1 MNYQLIKVCGMRHAD
16 NIRQV
21 EALGPDWMGLIFWPR
36 SSRCVDRCPDYLPTR
51 ARRVGVF
58 VDQPADEIVRIA
70 RDYRLDAIQL
80 HGHETPADLC
90 RLRTALDAARGARPD
105 GQAADTTAAA
115 GTAPALIKAFSISTA
130 ADLERTADYDGAAD
144 YLLFDTK
151 TPLAGGSGRQFDWRV
166 LDAYHGTTPFLLSGG
181 IGPDDTGRLAA
192 FHHPRCIGIDLNSR
206 FELEP
211 GLKDIGKL
219 KTFIKKIREL

>member
-36 SSRCVDRCPDYLPTR
+36 SSRYVDRRPDYLPTR

-90 RLRTALDAARGARPD
+90 RLRAALD
-105 GQAADTTAAA
+105 
-115 GTAPALIKAFSISTA
+115 TAPALIKVFSISTA
-130 ADLERTADYDGAAD
+130 DDLGRTADYDGAAD

-211 GLKDIGKL
+211 GLKDVEKL

>member
-36 SSRCVDRCPDYLPTR
+36 SSRYVDRRPDYLPTR

-80 HGHETPADLC
+80 HGHETPADLN
-90 RLRTALDAARGARPD
+90 RLR
-105 GQAADTTAAA
+105 ADL

>member
-36 SSRCVDRCPDYLPTR
+36 SSRYVDRRPDYLPTR

-90 RLRTALDAARGARPD
+90 RLRTALDAD
-105 GQAADTTAAA
+105 L
-115 GTAPALIKAFSISTA
+115 GTAPALIKAFSIATA
-130 ADLERTADYDGAAD
+130 DDLERTADYDGTAD

-211 GLKDIGKL
+211 GLKDVEKL

>member
-36 SSRCVDRCPDYLPTR
+36 SSRYVDRRPDYLPTR

-80 HGHETPADLC
+80 HGHETPADLN
-90 RLRTALDAARGARPD
+90 RLRAVL
-105 GQAADTTAAA
+105 
-115 GTAPALIKAFSISTA
+115 GTVPALIKAFSISTA

-166 LDAYHGTTPFLLSGG
+166 LDAYHGTTSFLLSGG

-211 GLKDIGKL
+211 GLKDVEKL

>member
-36 SSRCVDRCPDYLPTR
+36 SSRCVDRRPDYLPTR

-80 HGHETPADLC
+80 HGHETPADLN
-90 RLRTALDAARGARPD
+90 RLRAVL
-105 GQAADTTAAA
+105 
-115 GTAPALIKAFSISTA
+115 GTAPDLIKAFSISTA
-130 ADLERTADYDGAAD
+130 DDLERTADYDGTAD

-211 GLKDIGKL
+211 GLKDVEKL

>member
-1 MNYQLIKVCGMRHAD
+1 MKHQLIKVCGMRHAD

-36 SSRCVDRCPDYLPTR
+36 SSRYVDRRPDYLPTR

-80 HGHETPADLC
+80 HGHETPADLR
-90 RLRTALDAARGARPD
+90 RLRAVLDADLDAIR
-105 GQAADTTAAA
+105 
-115 GTAPALIKAFSISTA
+115 GTAPVLIKAFSISTA
-130 ADLERTADYDGAAD
+130 ADLKRTADYDGTAD

-211 GLKDIGKL
+211 GLKDVEKL

>member
-36 SSRCVDRCPDYLPTR
+36 SSRCVDRRPDYLPTR

-80 HGHETPADLC
+80 HGHETPADLN
-90 RLRTALDAARGARPD
+90 RLRAVL
-105 GQAADTTAAA
+105 
-115 GTAPALIKAFSISTA
+115 GTAPALIKAFSIATA
-130 ADLERTADYDGAAD
+130 DDLERTADYDGAAD

-211 GLKDIGKL
+211 GLKDVEKL

>member
-36 SSRCVDRCPDYLPTR
+36 SSRYVDRRPDYLPTR

-90 RLRTALDAARGARPD
+90 RLR
-105 GQAADTTAAA
+105 ADLGTTAAF
-115 GTAPALIKAFSISTA
+115 IKAFSISTA
-130 ADLERTADYDGAAD
+130 ADLERTADYDGTAD

-166 LDAYHGTTPFLLSGG
+166 LDAYHGTTSFLLSGG

>member
-36 SSRCVDRCPDYLPTR
+36 SSRYVDRRPDYLPTR
-51 ARRVGVF
+51 AKRVGVF

-80 HGHETPADLC
+80 HGHETPADLN
-90 RLRTALDAARGARPD
+90 RLLDALDAGRGAIL
-105 GQAADTTAAA
+105 
-115 GTAPALIKAFSISTA
+115 GTAPALIKAFSIATA
-130 ADLERTADYDGAAD
+130 DDLERTADYDGAAD

-211 GLKDIGKL
+211 GLKDVEKL

>member
-21 EALGPDWMGLIFWPR
+21 EALGPDWIGLIFWPR
-36 SSRCVDRCPDYLPTR
+36 SSRYVDRRPDYLPTR

-90 RLRTALDAARGARPD
+90 CLRTAL
-105 GQAADTTAAA
+105 

-130 ADLERTADYDGAAD
+130 ADLERTGDYDGAAD

-211 GLKDIGKL
+211 GLKDVEKL

>member
-36 SSRCVDRCPDYLPTR
+36 SSRYVDRRPDYLPTR

-80 HGHETPADLC
+80 HGHETPADLN
-90 RLRTALDAARGARPD
+90 RLRAVL
-105 GQAADTTAAA
+105 

-211 GLKDIGKL
+211 GLKDVEKL

>member
-36 SSRCVDRCPDYLPTR
+36 SSRYVDRRPDYLPTR

-80 HGHETPADLC
+80 HGHETPADLN
-90 RLRTALDAARGARPD
+90 RLR
-105 GQAADTTAAA
+105 ADL
-115 GTAPALIKAFSISTA
+115 GTAPVLIKAFSISTA
-130 ADLERTADYDGAAD
+130 ADLERTGDYDGAAD

-151 TPLAGGSGRQFDWRV
+151 TPLAGGSGRQFNWCV

-211 GLKDIGKL
+211 GLKDVEKL

>member
-36 SSRCVDRCPDYLPTR
+36 SSRYVDRRPDYLPTR

-80 HGHETPADLC
+80 HGHETPADLN
-90 RLRTALDAARGARPD
+90 RLR
-105 GQAADTTAAA
+105 ADL
-115 GTAPALIKAFSISTA
+115 GTAPVLIKAFSISTA
-130 ADLERTADYDGAAD
+130 ADLERTGDYDGAAD

-211 GLKDIGKL
+211 GLKDVEKL

>member
-36 SSRCVDRCPDYLPTR
+36 SSRYVDRRPDYLPTR

-90 RLRTALDAARGARPD
+90 RLRTAL
-105 GQAADTTAAA
+105 

-130 ADLERTADYDGAAD
+130 ADLGRTADYDGAAD

-211 GLKDIGKL
+211 GLKDVEKL

>member
-36 SSRCVDRCPDYLPTR
+36 SSRYVDRRPDYLPTR

-80 HGHETPADLC
+80 HGHETPADLN
-90 RLRTALDAARGARPD
+90 RLRAVL
-105 GQAADTTAAA
+105 
-115 GTAPALIKAFSISTA
+115 GTAPALIKVFSISTA
-130 ADLERTADYDGAAD
+130 DDLGRTADYDGAAD

-211 GLKDIGKL
+211 GLKDVEKL

>member
-21 EALGPDWMGLIFWPR
+21 EALGPDWIGLIFWPR
-36 SSRCVDRCPDYLPTR
+36 SSRYVDRRPDYLPTR

-80 HGHETPADLC
+80 HGHETPADLN
-90 RLRTALDAARGARPD
+90 RLRAVL
-105 GQAADTTAAA
+105 
-115 GTAPALIKAFSISTA
+115 GTAPDLIKAFSIATA
-130 ADLERTADYDGAAD
+130 DDLGRTGDYDGAAD

-151 TPLAGGSGRQFDWRV
+151 TPLAGGSGRQFVWRV